1 MYSLCAAAAIRRD
14 VSRRCPPV
22 VFAAVKKRPLLC
34 RTFTSGPPRARPNS
48 FGVELLPEAYQT
60 MLFKHVRTNKLDKNV
75 EAQALR
81 DLERFGL
88 VSSRGTAAAPPPI
101 PDITGLMP
109 PLTGTNVLEHFE
121 AVGREMVRPYR
132 QGCGSHEFE
141 LLDPGPNPHVE
152 CGSGSRRAKM
162 AYKYRKKL
170 RIFMF

>member
-1 MYSLCAAAAIRRD
+1 MHYSLCLFATCRD
-14 VSRRCPPV
+14 VSRRCPPI
-22 VFAAVKKRPLLC
+22 VFTGVNKRPLLR
-34 RTFTSGPPRARPNS
+34 RTFTSGRPRARPNS

-60 MLFKHVRTNKLDKNV
+60 MRFKHVRTNKLDKNV

-88 VSSRGTAAAPPPI
+88 VSTRDKAGSEAASPPPI

-132 QGCGSHEFE
+132 QGCGS
-141 LLDPGPNPHVE
+141 
-152 CGSGSRRAKM
+152 
-162 AYKYRKKL
+162 
-170 RIFMF
+170 

>member
-1 MYSLCAAAAIRRD
+1 MYYSLCLFATRRD
-14 VSRRCPPV
+14 VSRRCPHI
-22 VFAAVKKRPLLC
+22 VFATVNKRPLLR

-60 MLFKHVRTNKLDKNV
+60 KLFKHVRTNKLDKNV

-88 VSSRGTAAAPPPI
+88 VSSRGKAATTEAAPPPPI

-132 QGCGSHEFE
+132 QGCGSR
-141 LLDPGPNPHVE
+141 
-152 CGSGSRRAKM
+152 S
-162 AYKYRKKL
+162 
-170 RIFMF
+170 

>member
-14 VSRRCPPV
+14 VSRRCPPI
-22 VFAAVKKRPLLC
+22 VFAAVKKRPLLR
-34 RTFTSGPPRARPNS
+34 RTFISGPPRARPNS

-60 MLFKHVRTNKLDKNV
+60 KLFKHVRTNKLDRNV
-75 EAQALR
+75 ETQALR

-88 VSSRGTAAAPPPI
+88 VSSRGKAATEAASPPPI

-132 QGCGSHEFE
+132 QGCGSR
-141 LLDPGPNPHVE
+141 
-152 CGSGSRRAKM
+152 SWIAK
-162 AYKYRKKL
+162 KKV
-170 RIFMF
+170 I

>member
-1 MYSLCAAAAIRRD
+1 MYNLCLLATCRD
-14 VSRRCPPV
+14 VSRRCPPI
-22 VFAAVKKRPLLC
+22 VFTAVKKRPLLLR

-60 MLFKHVRTNKLDKNV
+60 KLFKHVRTNKLDKNV

-88 VSSRGTAAAPPPI
+88 VSSRGKAASEAVSPPPI

-132 QGCGSHEFE
+132 QGCGSR
-141 LLDPGPNPHVE
+141 
-152 CGSGSRRAKM
+152 S
-162 AYKYRKKL
+162 
-170 RIFMF
+170 